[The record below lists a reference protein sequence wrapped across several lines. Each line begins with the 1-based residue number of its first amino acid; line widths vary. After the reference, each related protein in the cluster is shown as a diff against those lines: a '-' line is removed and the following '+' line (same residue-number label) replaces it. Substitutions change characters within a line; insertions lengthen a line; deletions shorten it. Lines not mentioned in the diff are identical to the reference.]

1 MGPGTVYSRQREH
14 AVPSRLAKP
23 MTLESD
29 GVRDEP
35 GGIRSYFRSP
45 RRLACGIKEHLTRLS
60 SGVSLVN
67 SSPAKNRYNLRSDS
81 VKLLREKPFL
91 ATLDAFEL
99 WCWRR
104 LLRVPWTARRSN
116 KSILKEINSKYSLE
130 GLMLKLKLDTFAI

>member
-99 WCWRR
+99 WCWRIMGGLPFSLGVKTATMSC
-104 LLRVPWTARRSN
+104 LLLSVHGGVLLQDSASD
-116 KSILKEINSKYSLE
+116 
-130 GLMLKLKLDTFAI
+130 M

>member
-1 MGPGTVYSRQREH
+1 
-14 AVPSRLAKP
+14 

-45 RRLACGIKEHLTRLS
+45 RRLACGNLTKLS

-67 SSPAKNRYNLRSDS
+67 SSPAKDRYNLRSDS

-116 KSILKEINSKYSLE
+116 QSILKEINSKYSLE